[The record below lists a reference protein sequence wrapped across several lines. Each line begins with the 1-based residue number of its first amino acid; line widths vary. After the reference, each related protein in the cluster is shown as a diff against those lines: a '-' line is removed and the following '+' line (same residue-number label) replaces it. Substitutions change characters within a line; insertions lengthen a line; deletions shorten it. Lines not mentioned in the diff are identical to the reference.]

1 MTKVVFGGMYHLLN
15 LIILPFTPFTYA
27 QFPFSLH
34 FILLSSLKPVI
45 MKSLESTENMS
56 GESK

>member
-15 LIILPFTPFTYA
+15 LIILPFTPFAYV
-27 QFPFSLH
+27 QFPFSPH

-45 MKSLESTENMS
+45 MKSLESTENTS
-56 GESK
+56 GAPK